1 MSANVKVISWEVPL
15 TRKYHFNEIF
25 LGKRKSPIIV
35 QRVNQH
41 DTLMHS
47 HDFTELVFVISG
59 SAIHEVGKMKYEV
72 KPGDFFLIDD
82 KTRHSYKN
90 SRSLKLINV
99 LIQEKF
105 LEQREKMLSGIKGFD
120 VLFSHSKSG
129 SFVRPPNLGASRLEE
144 CLAIVNKM
152 ERELFESDPAS
163 NEMQSLLT
171 SELLV
176 TACRF
181 AELKAGKTGSLW
193 PSMEKSIS
201 YIQEHF
207 NEEINVGKL
216 YTLANMSKRSFMRY
230 FMKTT
235 GYSPI
240 QYLLKVRILKA
251 CQLLRETDKS
261 LADISG
267 SCGFEDSSYFSRIFK
282 KSTGL
287 PPKVFRKRSNVDI
300 Q

>member
-1 MSANVKVISWEVPL
+1 MPANIKVISWEVPL
-15 TRKYHFNEIF
+15 TRKYHFNEIS
-25 LGKRKSPIIV
+25 LGPRRSRIIV

-59 SAIHEVGKMKYEV
+59 SAIHEVGNMKYEL

-90 SRSLKLINV
+90 SHSLKLINV
-99 LIQEKF
+99 LIQEEF
-105 LEQREKMLSGIKGFD
+105 LEQRKKILSGIKGFD
-120 VLFSHSKSG
+120 ILFSHSKSG

-193 PSMEKSIS
+193 PNMGKTIS

-207 NEEINVGKL
+207 NEEINIVKL
-216 YTLANMSKRSFMRY
+216 CSLANMSRRSFMRH
-230 FMKTT
+230 FIRAT
-235 GYSPI
+235 GYPPI
-240 QYLLKVRILKA
+240 QYLLKIRILKA
-251 CQLLRETDKS
+251 CQLLRETDNS

-287 PPKVFRKRSNVDI
+287 PPNVFRKRSNISI